1 MTDRYLGLP
10 LEFWQP
16 GFLGMPYPIWT
27 VTFAALGLIV
37 GSFLNV
43 VIHRMPL
50 GLSVVMPPSH
60 CPNCQTRIPLRFN
73 LPILSWLM
81 LRGRCAFCRT
91 SISPRYLLVEAFTGA
106 VFLSTWLMFGREE
119 PWVAV
124 ALCILFSG
132 FIAATFIDLE
142 HLIIPDEITLGGTVV
157 GFLLSTA
164 IPALQHSDGTL
175 DAMKQSGL
183 GIAVGAGIVYAVL
196 RGGKLVFG
204 RQRIDLPANSRIRFH
219 ENGMV
224 LPDGETP
231 YEEVFYRPSDAVR
244 LFAHRLEL
252 ADRCYWNQP
261 VELRLA
267 AQPATLRVGSEDF
280 SAEAEPYMVA
290 DADRIELPREAMGLG
305 DVKFMA
311 AIGAF
316 LGWQATIFSLL
327 FSSVIGTVVAVVLIL
342 TGRQTLSGRVGYG
355 PYIAAAAMTWVF
367 GGREFVRRWLMGQ

>member
-16 GFLGMPYPIWT
+16 GFLGMPYPLWAF
-27 VTFAALGLIV
+27 TFAMLGLVV

-50 GLSVVMPPSH
+50 GESVVTPPSH
-60 CPNCQTRIPLRFN
+60 CPRCQTRIPLRLN
-73 LPILSWLM
+73 LPVISWLV
-81 LRGRCAFCRT
+81 LRGRCAACGAP
-91 SISPRYLLVEAFTGA
+91 ISPRYLLVEAFTGA
-106 VFLSTWLMFGREE
+106 LFLATWLVFGREE

-157 GFLLSTA
+157 GFLLSAA
-164 IPALQHSDGTL
+164 IPALQHSDGPL
-175 DAMKQSGL
+175 EAMKRSGA
-183 GIAVGAGIVYAVL
+183 GIAVGTAIVYGVL

-204 RQRIDLPANSRIRFH
+204 RHRIALPADTRVRFH
-219 ENGMV
+219 ETGMV

-231 YEEVFYRPSDAVR
+231 FEDLFYRPSDTVR
-244 LFAHRLEL
+244 LHARRLEL
-252 ADRCYWNQP
+252 ADRCYRDQR

-267 AQPATLRVGSEDF
+267 AQPAMLRIGGEEFPADQEPF
-280 SAEAEPYMVA
+280 MLAETDQV
-290 DADRIELPREAMGLG
+290 ELPREAMGLG

-316 LGWQATIFSLL
+316 LGWQATVFSLL
-327 FSSVIGTVVAVVLIL
+327 FSSVIGTVVAVVLIV
-342 TGRQTLSGRVGYG
+342 TGRQTWSGRVGYG

-367 GGREFVRRWLMGQ
+367 GGREWVLRWFGF

>member
-1 MTDRYLGLP
+1 
-10 LEFWQP
+10 
-16 GFLGMPYPIWT
+16 
-27 VTFAALGLIV
+27 
-37 GSFLNV
+37 
-43 VIHRMPL
+43 
-50 GLSVVMPPSH
+50 
-60 CPNCQTRIPLRFN
+60 
-73 LPILSWLM
+73 
-81 LRGRCAFCRT
+81 
-91 SISPRYLLVEAFTGA
+91 VEAFTGA
-106 VFLSTWLMFGREE
+106 VFLSTWLVFGREE

-164 IPALQHSDGTL
+164 IPALQHSAGTL
-175 DAMKQSGL
+175 EAMKQSGL

-204 RQRIDLPANSRIRFH
+204 RQRIDLPADSQIRFH
-219 ENGMV
+219 ESGMV
-224 LPDGETP
+224 LPGGETP
-231 YEEVFYRPSDAVR
+231 YEEVFYRSSDAVR

-261 VELRLA
+261 IELRLA
-267 AQPATLRVGSEDF
+267 AQPATLRVGSEEF
-280 SAEAEPYMVA
+280 AAEAEPYMVA
-290 DADRIELPREAMGLG
+290 HADRIELPREAMGLG

-316 LGWQATIFSLL
+316 LGWQATVFSLF
-327 FSSVIGTVVAVVLIL
+327 FSSVIGTVVAVLLIL

-367 GGREFVRRWLMGQ
+367 GGREFVGRWLFGQ